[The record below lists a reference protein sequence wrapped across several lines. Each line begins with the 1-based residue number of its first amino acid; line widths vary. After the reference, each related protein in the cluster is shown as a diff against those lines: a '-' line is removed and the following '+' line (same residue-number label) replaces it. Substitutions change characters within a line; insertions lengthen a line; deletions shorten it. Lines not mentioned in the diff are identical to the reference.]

1 MQSDPGMGNSFVR
14 SGSTSG
20 EAMRETGG
28 GEEEDQLMGELG
40 GRGLES
46 RKAEAK
52 MSTVQL
58 KATIGSSETLESWI
72 YASFTAVSVYSDEFL
87 VGVTRLAQVE
97 DDGSTSVSLAPEI
110 GKAGSEPADF
120 GAYIEVGS
128 SSDLTT
134 TSGGI
139 PTSSS

>member
-1 MQSDPGMGNSFVR
+1 MQSDPGMVESFMR

-20 EAMRETGG
+20 EVMREVGG
-28 GEEEDQLMGELG
+28 GEEEGQIMGELG

-46 RKAEAK
+46 RQAEAK
-52 MSTVQL
+52 MSMVQSEATV
-58 KATIGSSETLESWI
+58 ASSETLESWI
-72 YASFTAVSVYSDEFL
+72 YASFRAVSVYSDEFL
-87 VGVTRLAQVE
+87 AEVTRSAQVE
-97 DDGSTSVSLAPEI
+97 EDRSTSVSPVPEF
-110 GKAGSEPADF
+110 GRAGSEPADS
-120 GAYIEVGS
+120 GANIEVGS